1 MFSHSNEVQTGEV
14 SNTVAGGADPRW
26 LSRTREREIARQQ
39 SVSERRQGANRTSS
53 GVHRVNCRLAPP
65 EASLPCARPPAF
77 ETAAQVTHTML
88 VKISQNSLFQ
98 PSLCASPLGIAKR
111 GRSQNLPATGHT
123 NHRARRQF
131 VRGGNGLGAHKKNTT
146 CGISK
151 NISAG
156 FERSVGSRKVQQRA
170 VLLIVAEAVL
180 ASFGRW
186 IVGLNPPRFSLRPC
200 F

>member
-1 MFSHSNEVQTGEV
+1 M
-14 SNTVAGGADPRW
+14 
-26 LSRTREREIARQQ
+26 REREIARQQ

-53 GVHRVNCRLAPP
+53 GVHQVNCRLEAPPP

-77 ETAAQVTHTML
+77 ETAAQVTHTTML
-88 VKISQNSLFQ
+88 VKISQNFLFQ

-111 GRSQNLPATGHT
+111 GRSQNLPAAGHT

>member
-1 MFSHSNEVQTGEV
+1 V
-14 SNTVAGGADPRW
+14 
-26 LSRTREREIARQQ
+26 REREIARQQ

-53 GVHRVNCRLAPP
+53 GVHQVNCRLEAPPP

-77 ETAAQVTHTML
+77 ETAAQVTHTTML
-88 VKISQNSLFQ
+88 VKISQISLFP
-98 PSLCASPLGIAKR
+98 PSLCASPLGIAIR
-111 GRSQNLPATGHT
+111 GRSQNLPAAGHT
-123 NHRARRQF
+123 KHTARRQRQF
-131 VRGGNGLGAHKKNTT
+131 VRGGNRLGAHKRNTT

-156 FERSVGSRKVQQRA
+156 FERSVGSRKVQQRGL
-170 VLLIVAEAVL
+170 LLIVAEAVL

-186 IVGLNPPRFSLRPC
+186 IVGLNPPCFSLRPC